1 MRSCY
6 SAERFVKVEPKRELP
21 LIHDFRGKN
30 VRVKVDDGLVVE
42 GLLVCYQMENKTEHK
57 PSVLVLKN
65 GDSFHVPRGNFEN
78 VSEVKKPWA

>member
-6 SAERFVKVEPKRELP
+6 SVERFVKVEPKRELP
-21 LIHDFRGKN
+21 LIHDFLRKT
-30 VRVKVDDGLVVE
+30 VRIKVDDGLTVE

-65 GDSFHVPRGNFEN
+65 SDGFHVLRGNFEN
-78 VSEVKKPWA
+78 ISEAK